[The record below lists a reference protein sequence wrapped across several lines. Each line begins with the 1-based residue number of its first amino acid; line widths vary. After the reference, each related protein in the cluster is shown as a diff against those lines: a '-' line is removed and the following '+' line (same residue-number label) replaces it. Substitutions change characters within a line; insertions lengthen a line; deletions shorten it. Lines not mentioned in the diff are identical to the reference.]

1 MPHVVLP
8 DGPEKVKIVKVT
20 AAEKRAVDEYNRD
33 KTVKSALENPAIP
46 LAIAALSVGGIAG
59 FKLVEFL
66 KTLTL
71 PSLPDLADIAE
82 DTAKAVVDAAVDKVT
97 DPFLVNTPEEK
108 RKFATDALACW
119 NANPIANYPA
129 WKGGT
134 IGRNIA
140 VTNCLRKKGHTLEI
154 IGEFISGGQA
164 AYAEIITEGL
174 Q

>member
-82 DTAKAVVDAAVDKVT
+82 DTAKAVVDAAVDKVCLLYT
-97 DPFLVNTPEEK
+97 S
-108 RKFATDALACW
+108 DAADER
-119 NANPIANYPA
+119 
-129 WKGGT
+129 G
-134 IGRNIA
+134 
-140 VTNCLRKKGHTLEI
+140 
-154 IGEFISGGQA
+154 
-164 AYAEIITEGL
+164 
-174 Q
+174 